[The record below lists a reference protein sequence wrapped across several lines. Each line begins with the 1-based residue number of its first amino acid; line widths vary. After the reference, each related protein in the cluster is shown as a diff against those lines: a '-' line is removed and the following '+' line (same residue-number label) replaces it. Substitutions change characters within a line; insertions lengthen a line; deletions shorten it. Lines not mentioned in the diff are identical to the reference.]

1 MAQLCAGDRYFVC
14 WDPDMVPPTVV
25 QVSSTQISQVKRSV
39 SNAAVVLQ
47 LSTGHGAYEER
58 YHT

>member
-14 WDPDMVPPTVV
+14 WDPDIVQPTVV

-39 SNAAVVLQ
+39 SDISTALQ
-47 LSTGHGAYEER
+47 LSTGQRTHEER
-58 YHT
+58 YYA